1 MNLKRWIASILIV
14 MLVITTL
21 GFIKFNQIQAAIAFG
36 ESFPEPS
43 ASVKSSYVEN
53 IDYQQTTQIIGQ
65 LQALKAVAIR
75 NEYSGLIVNVNYQ
88 PGDIVEKG
96 QVLIEQDT
104 TVERANLA
112 AANARLTLA
121 NSTYS
126 RLSKLLQQKRVSPDK
141 VDQAQA
147 DVAIAKA
154 EIANLTAI
162 IDKKVIK
169 APYTGQTGLT
179 QFHVGQLLD
188 MNTHLTDLIATDDTI
203 WVDFKLPQTLPQL
216 TLQDKITVNVINTG
230 DNTPSAFTAHVIAKS
245 AAIDVNSR
253 QITYRAELN
262 NQQHLFHHNQ
272 IVSVNVLGK
281 STQVVAVPTNA
292 ITRNH
297 LGAFVFTLQQ
307 DTDKNWRAKSTLVEL
322 GERQGD
328 LHIIKQGLE
337 GHEFIAT
344 EGAFK
349 LKDQL
354 LVYTQVP
361 EQAVQGE

>member
-43 ASVKSSYVEN
+43 ASVKSSYVEH

-154 EIANLTAI
+154 SPKT
-162 IDKKVIK
+162 K
-169 APYTGQTGLT
+169 
-179 QFHVGQLLD
+179 
-188 MNTHLTDLIATDDTI
+188 
-203 WVDFKLPQTLPQL
+203 
-216 TLQDKITVNVINTG
+216 NV
-230 DNTPSAFTAHVIAKS
+230 
-245 AAIDVNSR
+245 
-253 QITYRAELN
+253 
-262 NQQHLFHHNQ
+262 
-272 IVSVNVLGK
+272 
-281 STQVVAVPTNA
+281 
-292 ITRNH
+292 
-297 LGAFVFTLQQ
+297 
-307 DTDKNWRAKSTLVEL
+307 
-322 GERQGD
+322 
-328 LHIIKQGLE
+328 
-337 GHEFIAT
+337 
-344 EGAFK
+344 
-349 LKDQL
+349 
-354 LVYTQVP
+354 
-361 EQAVQGE
+361 